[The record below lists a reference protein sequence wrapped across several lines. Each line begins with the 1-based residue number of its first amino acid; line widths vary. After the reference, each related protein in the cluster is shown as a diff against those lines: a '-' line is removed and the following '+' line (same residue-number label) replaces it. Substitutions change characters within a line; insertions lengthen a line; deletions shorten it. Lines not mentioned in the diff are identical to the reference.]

1 MKNQPVVVVRKR
13 RSPVQQGHHGGAWK
27 IAYADFMTAMMAFF
41 LVMWLLA
48 IASPQDLSRIAEYF
62 RTPLN
67 VALSSGPR
75 SSTDSS
81 PIPGG
86 GDDPTRQQGDVHKSL
101 DNLMEKLEKKRLN
114 QLRERL
120 DQLIESD
127 PRLRV
132 LRPQLLINLVQEGLQ
147 IQILDSQN
155 RPMFETGSALVEPY
169 MRDVLRGIAPILNDI
184 PNKIS
189 VSGHTDATPYANGE
203 RGYSNWELSADR
215 ANASRRELISGGLS
229 EGKIL
234 RVVGMSSTMSLAPQ
248 QPFAAI
254 NRRISLVV
262 LNKQTEEMIEHENA
276 QNPAVEV
283 NGSKELTEK
292 PAFKDATGAPAAAS
306 QPVAP
311 GANATATGPAAPD
324 GNAPA
329 ATTQPAAPDGNA
341 PAATTQPA
349 APDGNAPAATTQPA
363 APDGNAPAATTQPA
377 APGGNTPAAAT
388 QPAAPGGNA
397 PAATTQPA
405 APGGNAPAAA
415 TQPAAPGGNA
425 PAPAAQPAIPTGSTP
440 ARGAHSRI
448 TTAITPA
455 PDARTLVPTRGARSG
470 VTTTITPAPDA
481 RPAAPAP
488 TAPAAPASGA
498 RVNIL
503 SGNRYGVTV
512 SPPFEN
518 MTAPA
523 TLWFN
528 ERDSAGAIS

>member
-13 RSPVQQGHHGGAWK
+13 RAPIGHAQHGGAWK

-41 LVMWLLA
+41 LVMWLLS
-48 IASPQDLSRIAEYF
+48 IASPQELTTIAEYF

-67 VALSSGPR
+67 VALTGGPR

-132 LRPQLLINLVQEGLQ
+132 LRPQLLINMVQEGLQ

-189 VSGHTDATPYANGE
+189 ISGHTDAAPYANGE

-215 ANASRRELISGGLS
+215 ANASRRELITGGLA

-234 RVVGMSSTMSLAPQ
+234 RVVGMSSTMSIAPQ
-248 QPFAAI
+248 QPYAAI

-262 LNKQTEEMIEHENA
+262 LNKQTEEMIEHENV

-283 NGSKELTEK
+283 NGSKDLSAQ
-292 PAFKDATGAPAAAS
+292 PAFKQAAS
-306 QPVAP
+306 ARKGEP
-311 GANATATGPAAPD
+311 ATS
-324 GNAPA
+324 
-329 ATTQPAAPDGNA
+329 
-341 PAATTQPA
+341 
-349 APDGNAPAATTQPA
+349 
-363 APDGNAPAATTQPA
+363 TQPA
-377 APGGNTPAAAT
+377 APGGNTAVPAT
-388 QPAAPGGNA
+388 QPGVPAGNASPSSTQPAVPEGNTAPPSTQPASPGGNTAA
-397 PAATTQPA
+397 PASQPGVPAGNTPPSSTQPA
-405 APGGNAPAAA
+405 SPGGNTAAPASQPGVPAGNA
-415 TQPAAPGGNA
+415 SPSSTQPASPGGNTAA
-425 PAPAAQPAIPTGSTP
+425 PASQPGVSAGNTPPSSTLPASPGGNTAAPTGNATATSHS
-440 ARGAHSRI
+440 ARSRI
-448 TTAITPA
+448 TTAIPPA
-455 PDARTLVPTRGARSG
+455 PNAL
-470 VTTTITPAPDA
+470 
-481 RPAAPAP
+481 PAAPAKRP
-488 TAPAAPASGA
+488 SASLPPASGA
-498 RVNIL
+498 RANSV
-503 SGNRYGVTV
+503 SGTLYEARVHQPSEDITA
-512 SPPFEN
+512 SP
-518 MTAPA
+518 TA
-523 TLWFN
+523 LWSN
-528 ERDSAGAIS
+528 ERVSAGVMS

>member
-13 RSPVQQGHHGGAWK
+13 RPSAGHGAHGGAWK

-41 LVMWLLA
+41 LVMWLLS
-48 IASPQDLSRIAEYF
+48 IASPQDLTSIAEYF

-67 VALSSGPR
+67 VAITGGPK

-101 DNLMEKLEKKRLN
+101 DNLMQKLEKKRLN

-189 VSGHTDATPYANGE
+189 ISGHTDAAPYANGE

-215 ANASRRELISGGLS
+215 ANASRRELITGGLA

-234 RVVGMSSTMSLAPQ
+234 RVVGMSSTMSIAPK

-276 QNPAVEV
+276 QNPMVEI
-283 NGSKELTEK
+283 NQSKELSTQPE
-292 PAFKDATGAPAAAS
+292 FKAAANAGNGAAAPAVQPATPAVGGAAPAVQPATPAVGGAAPAV
-306 QPVAP
+306 QPVTPAV
-311 GANATATGPAAPD
+311 GGAAPAVQPATPAV
-324 GNAPA
+324 GGAAPA
-329 ATTQPAAPDGNA
+329 IQPATPAVGGVA
-341 PAATTQPA
+341 PAVQPA
-349 APDGNAPAATTQPA
+349 
-363 APDGNAPAATTQPA
+363 
-377 APGGNTPAAAT
+377 TPAAGGAASSV
-388 QPAAPGGNA
+388 QPAT
-397 PAATTQPA
+397 PAAGVKVHAA
-405 APGGNAPAAA
+405 AP
-415 TQPAAPGGNA
+415 
-425 PAPAAQPAIPTGSTP
+425 
-440 ARGAHSRI
+440 RI
-448 TTAITPA
+448 TTAIPPA
-455 PDARTLVPTRGARSG
+455 PDAV
-470 VTTTITPAPDA
+470 
-481 RPAAPAP
+481 PAAPANP
-488 TAPAAPASGA
+488 KG
-498 RVNIL
+498 
-503 SGNRYGVTV
+503 
-512 SPPFEN
+512 
-518 MTAPA
+518 APA
-523 TLWFN
+523 TPA
-528 ERDSAGAIS
+528 AGARAGLER